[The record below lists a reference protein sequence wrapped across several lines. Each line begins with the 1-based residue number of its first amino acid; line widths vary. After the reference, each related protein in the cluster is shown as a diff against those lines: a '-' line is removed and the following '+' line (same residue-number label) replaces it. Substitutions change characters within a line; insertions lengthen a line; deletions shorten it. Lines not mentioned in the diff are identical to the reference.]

1 MSESDAV
8 RAPSTFILDWA
19 GEGCGGKV
27 FKAWAD
33 FLEGV
38 EAVEGSEGR
47 AKKEAKDS
55 EISLRGFRLH
65 RVEYGRPRADGVKQ
79 THKSWEKSRQM
90 DRIGLFFFFFF
101 LDFFKVPRP
110 NSDSK
115 TPNSPSGL
123 GTKLVN
129 LEVLQVLI

>member
-1 MSESDAV
+1 MRVLKEEQKKRPKIRRFLSVASDCTGWSMEGPGQTVLNRPTNPGRKADKWTES
-8 RAPSTFILDWA
+8 
-19 GEGCGGKV
+19 
-27 FKAWAD
+27 
-33 FLEGV
+33 
-38 EAVEGSEGR
+38 
-47 AKKEAKDS
+47 
-55 EISLRGFRLH
+55 GF
-65 RVEYGRPRADGVKQ
+65 
-79 THKSWEKSRQM
+79 
-90 DRIGLFFFFFF
+90 FFFFFF